1 MLSAN
6 AMYKESGSTL
16 SFKDWLE
23 REKNKGKFIPNIQ
36 AQMEFENA
44 DGSGNTAQENL
55 KGAGNLELGSI
66 VGKNLLIALA
76 IVGGGVLIYR
86 YYKKK

>member
-6 AMYKESGSTL
+6 AMYKQSGSTL

-23 REKNKGKFIPNIQ
+23 REKNKGKFIPKIQ

-44 DGSGNTAQENL
+44 DGSQNAQENI
-55 KGAGNLELGSI
+55 KGAGQLEIGSI
-66 VGKNLLIALA
+66 IGKNLLITLA
-76 IVGGGVLIYR
+76 IAGGVFLVYR
-86 YYKKK
+86 YYKNK

>member
-1 MLSAN
+1 
-6 AMYKESGSTL
+6 
-16 SFKDWLE
+16 
-23 REKNKGKFIPNIQ
+23 
-36 AQMEFENA
+36 MEFENA

-76 IVGGGVLIYR
+76 VVTGGVLIYR